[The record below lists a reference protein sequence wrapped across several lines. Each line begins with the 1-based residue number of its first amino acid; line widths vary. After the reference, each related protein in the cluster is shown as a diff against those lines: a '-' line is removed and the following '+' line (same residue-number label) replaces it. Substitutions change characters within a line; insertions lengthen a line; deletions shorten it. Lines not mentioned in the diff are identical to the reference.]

1 MLSTLQNENSLL
13 RVIFDGKTILYNDRY
28 EDLRRQEMYEIKY
41 PFKGIDTII
50 YFDAKNDSVESALL
64 SIYTTS
70 FVSVL
75 LMVRISSI
83 FLLLSFSSL
92 YYSIAYTTVL
102 SDSYSF
108 DSYYRLIH
116 NFSIL
121 LLSSL
126 HLLSLSNTYIMAEK
140 ERNK

>member
-1 MLSTLQNENSLL
+1 MLSTLQNECSLL
-13 RVIFDGKTILYNDRY
+13 RVIYDGTTILYNDRY
-28 EDLRRQEMYEIKY
+28 EDLRRQEMQEFKY
-41 PFKGIDTII
+41 QFKGIYTII
-50 YFDAKNDSVESALL
+50 YYDAKYDSVESALL

-102 SDSYSF
+102 SDSYSLLPHLIIISYDLSI
-108 DSYYRLIH
+108 DS
-116 NFSIL
+116 
-121 LLSSL
+121 
-126 HLLSLSNTYIMAEK
+126 
-140 ERNK
+140 

>member
-1 MLSTLQNENSLL
+1 MLSTLQNECSLL
-13 RVIFDGKTILYNDRY
+13 RVIYDGTTILYNDRY
-28 EDLRRQEMYEIKY
+28 EDLRRQEMQEFKY
-41 PFKGIDTII
+41 QFKGIYTII
-50 YFDAKNDSVESALL
+50 YYDAKYDSVESALL

-83 FLLLSFSSL
+83 FLPLSYLFL
-92 YYSIAYTTVL
+92 FIAYTTVL
-102 SDSYSF
+102 SDTYSF

-126 HLLSLSNTYIMAEK
+126 HLLFL
-140 ERNK
+140 